1 MSRTELLAWIQR
13 LRSRHATRTRTQRRQ
28 AASDLRDSAERL
40 RAILE
45 TAVEGIITID
55 ERGII
60 ESFNLA
66 AERIFGYKAN
76 EVIGRNVSVLMPSPH
91 REQHDTY
98 LGNYLRTGH
107 AKIIGIGREIVARR
121 KNGTV
126 FPMDLSVSEVQLA
139 DRRLFTGFIRDI
151 TGRKRLEKEILEIS
165 EREQRRIGQDLHDGL
180 CQHLAGIELMSQV
193 LEQKLACGRSLRR
206 WPR

>member
-1 MSRTELLAWIQR
+1 MSRAELLAWIQR
-13 LRSRHATRTRTQRRQ
+13 LRSRHATRTRAQRRQ
-28 AASDLRDSAERL
+28 AATALRDSAERL

-66 AERIFGYKAN
+66 AERIFGYQSK

-98 LGNYLRTGH
+98 IGNYLAHR
-107 AKIIGIGREIVARR
+107 
-121 KNGTV
+121 
-126 FPMDLSVSEVQLA
+126 P
-139 DRRLFTGFIRDI
+139 
-151 TGRKRLEKEILEIS
+151 
-165 EREQRRIGQDLHDGL
+165 
-180 CQHLAGIELMSQV
+180 CQNH
-193 LEQKLACGRSLRR
+193 RHR
-206 WPR
+206 P